1 MNQPTDDQES
11 RCATPGFDPSTEA
24 IPGLRARAEQ
34 ALRAR
39 ADAPLDELS
48 LDDAK
53 RLVQE
58 LRVHQIELEIQN
70 EELRRAQAELEES
83 RARYFELYDLAPV
96 GYLTLSEAGL
106 IEEANLAAATL
117 LDRPRAALVGQ
128 PLSSFIFHEDQD
140 ILYRCCRALRS
151 THERQRTELALLD
164 AQARLRLVTQIA
176 ELTFWEWDP
185 RCDRLSAPSDWTPS
199 PATAASTAPARLA
212 EWAELLHPEDR
223 ARILAAIR
231 GFVEHAKGA
240 DEIQYR
246 IRDPDSEYRW
256 ILTRLEAILDS
267 GGRVDRL
274 LLVHQD
280 VTRRKAAEDD
290 AVRMAQ
296 HDPVTGLPG
305 RVLLEQLAKHMI
317 AAARRS
323 GEQLAVLFLD
333 LDRFKAIND
342 LHGHDIGDHLLRA
355 VARRLR
361 ATFRAE
367 DLLCRLGGDEFV
379 VVLARIRDAE
389 EAAHVAQKVIARL
402 TSPYDIAGLQLQ
414 CAASLGISL
423 FPRDGDTLGQLMQQA
438 DRAMYQAKQV
448 SPGRYQFAKE
458 ALKRRV

>member
-1 MNQPTDDQES
+1 V
-11 RCATPGFDPSTEA
+11 
-24 IPGLRARAEQ
+24 
-34 ALRAR
+34 
-39 ADAPLDELS
+39 
-48 LDDAK
+48 
-53 RLVQE
+53 LV
-58 LRVHQIELEIQN
+58 
-70 EELRRAQAELEES
+70 
-83 RARYFELYDLAPV
+83 DTTLA
-96 GYLTLSEAGL
+96 
-106 IEEANLAAATL
+106 
-117 LDRPRAALVGQ
+117 PRAAPGRPHWRSIL
-128 PLSSFIFHEDQD
+128 ID
-140 ILYRCCRALRS
+140 ITARK
-151 THERQRTELALLD
+151 RTELALLD

-367 DLLCRLGGDEFV
+367 DILCRLGGDEFV

-414 CAASLGISL
+414 CAASMGISL
-423 FPRDGDTLGQLMQQA
+423 FPRDSDTLGQLMQQA